1 MGRPRLAPGETGQPW
16 TIKLE
21 TGSHRAVVR
30 VRDRDGRVRE
40 VTASHATKSGAL
52 RALQRKLE
60 DRLPPTAVGVQPST
74 TLSELGAI
82 WLQHRAQT
90 GHARRRTPL
99 RAQTLAAYADQH
111 RIIIEPRM
119 GELRVSEATVGL
131 IEGLLAELDSTG
143 VSTAGARSVLNQMF
157 AYAERHGAISANP
170 MRLVV
175 RPPRADRE
183 VEALD
188 VATARHLRCMV
199 DPDALRRPGKRGP
212 NRDLADFIDVALGTG
227 ARIGEILA
235 LRRVDFTDAEAP
247 LIRVCGTLVEP
258 RGEFVAKLHRQD
270 STKSRSDRTLVLPE
284 PAAAVIRRRL
294 EDTDPIDRE
303 TPVFASRNGTWLWP
317 NNLRT
322 RLRTALAGVE
332 GLEGT
337 TPHTLRRTVGTL
349 VAHEAGL
356 DAAREQL
363 GHSDPSV
370 TFQAYVA
377 RRSQAPDL
385 RHILDGLFA
394 APRRD
399 S

>member
-16 TIKLE
+16 TVEL
-21 TGSHRAVVR
+21 TGGGHRAVVR

-40 VTASHATKSGAL
+40 VSASHTTKSGAL

-60 DRLPPTAVGVQPST
+60 SRLPPTAVGVQPST
-74 TLSELGAI
+74 TLSELGTI
-82 WLQHRAQT
+82 WLQHRTQT

-111 RIIIEPRM
+111 RIIIEPHM
-119 GELRVSEATVGL
+119 GGLRVGEASVGL
-131 IEGLLAELDSTG
+131 VEGLLTELDSTG
-143 VSTAGARSVLNQMF
+143 ISTAGARSVLRQMF
-157 AYAERHGAISANP
+157 AYAERHGAISTNP
-170 MRLVV
+170 MRLVA
-175 RPPRADRE
+175 PPARGDRE
-183 VEALD
+183 VDALD
-188 VATARHLRCMV
+188 LDAVHRLRALV
-199 DPDALRRPGKRGP
+199 DPATIRRPGKRGP
-212 NRDLADFIDVALGTG
+212 NPDLADFIDVALGTG

-258 RGEFVAKLHRQD
+258 RGEFVANLHRQD
-270 STKSRSDRTLVLPE
+270 STKSRADRTLVLPE
-284 PAAAVIRRRL
+284 AAATVIRRRL
-294 EDTDPIDRE
+294 QQADPMDRE
-303 TPVFASRNGTWLWP
+303 AAVFASRNGTWLWP

-322 RLRTALAGVE
+322 RLRTALAGVQ

-349 VAHEAGL
+349 IAHEAGL

-363 GHSDPSV
+363 GHSDPSL

-377 RRSQAPDL
+377 RRTQAPDL
-385 RHILDGLFA
+385 RHILDGLFTV
-394 APRRD
+394 PGKYE
-399 S
+399 